1 MNRVCLIGRLTRD
14 VELRY
19 SSGETPIAIARWS
32 VAVDRGRKDQQQ
44 TADFINCLAF
54 GRTAEFAEKWFR
66 KGLRIGLEG
75 RIQTGS
81 YTNKEGRKVY
91 TTDVVADKLFFAD
104 GKDVAEPRS
113 QKVQESEDFMAIPD
127 SADDGGLPFN

>member
-44 TADFINCLAF
+44 AADFINCLAF

-127 SADDGGLPFN
+127 SADDEGLPFN